1 MTSTSFSST
10 STMTSSSSTSSTESD
25 NTGVWPLECG
35 PPCRCMYWKH
45 SSKLRFSTIEKR
57 QQRAE
62 AQGHVF
68 FTYNVANR
76 KCATSDTCFYNTKTA
91 RPASRWYQNSL
102 QWRAHKSPNSQG
114 RGIRLSSSEFITP
127 DPDFTDEAE
136 EDDGESPGAF
146 EFEESLELSAGH
158 SGYRCSDS

>member
-1 MTSTSFSST
+1 
-10 STMTSSSSTSSTESD
+10 
-25 NTGVWPLECG
+25 
-35 PPCRCMYWKH
+35 MYWKL
-45 SSKLRFSTIEKR
+45 SGKLRFNTIEKC
-57 QQRAE
+57 QQHAE

-102 QWRAHKSPNSQG
+102 QWRAHKSPQSQV
-114 RGIRLSSSEFITP
+114 RAIRLSSSEFITP

-136 EDDGESPGAF
+136 EDIDGESAGAF
-146 EFEESLELSAGH
+146 EFDASLELSGGH
-158 SGYRCSDS
+158 REFWQSTSVACTLLHIMLNLMR

>member
-1 MTSTSFSST
+1 
-10 STMTSSSSTSSTESD
+10 
-25 NTGVWPLECG
+25 
-35 PPCRCMYWKH
+35 MYWKH
-45 SSKLRFSTIEKR
+45 SGKLRFSTIEKC

-102 QWRAHKSPNSQG
+102 QWRAHKSPQSQG
-114 RGIRLSSSEFITP
+114 RAIRLSSSEFITP

-136 EDDGESPGAF
+136 EDIDDV
-146 EFEESLELSAGH
+146 SLELSGGH
-158 SGYRCSDS
+158 RKFWQSTSVACTLVHIMLNLMR